1 MVAMRSA
8 LLQLADTN
16 DARLPELLND
26 YLGQE
31 RSALRR
37 LALYV
42 ITERPQF
49 LTQVVAERIL
59 PASIYG
65 VPAYHDEMHL
75 IKERFAQLPPEVRA
89 RIRSVITSGLLY
101 DAPPGPETG
110 AEADDRRAWRLLAV
124 LPEEQLQEPQLTR
137 KADLLKRYGGMPE
150 HPLYLVWSS
159 GIQAAKSPVSAQEL
173 RNLLDQEGLDKVLQ
187 VLRHPRDYFHVGWL
201 DSEDLVWT
209 EYSQLAREDPLTHL
223 GIAERLA
230 PSDLPDA
237 WAYFDTYEKLAQA
250 GTSFDWTPLLRGINR
265 LVLSGEMPRNG
276 YWSIAR
282 LLREA
287 ASNRTVPVSA
297 DEL

>member
-1 MVAMRSA
+1 
-8 LLQLADTN
+8 
-16 DARLPELLND
+16 
-26 YLGQE
+26 
-31 RSALRR
+31 
-37 LALYV
+37 
-42 ITERPQF
+42 
-49 LTQVVAERIL
+49 
-59 PASIYG
+59 
-65 VPAYHDEMHL
+65 
-75 IKERFAQLPPEVRA
+75 
-89 RIRSVITSGLLY
+89 
-101 DAPPGPETG
+101 
-110 AEADDRRAWRLLAV
+110 
-124 LPEEQLQEPQLTR
+124 
-137 KADLLKRYGGMPE
+137 
-150 HPLYLVWSS
+150 
-159 GIQAAKSPVSAQEL
+159 
-173 RNLLDQEGLDKVLQ
+173 

-250 GTSFDWTPLLRGINR
+250 GTSFDWTLLLRGINR

>member
-16 DARLPELLND
+16 DARLPDLLND

-89 RIRSVITSGLLY
+89 RVCSVITSGL
-101 DAPPGPETG
+101 PT
-110 AEADDRRAWRLLAV
+110 
-124 LPEEQLQEPQLTR
+124 TR
-137 KADLLKRYGGMPE
+137 
-150 HPLYLVWSS
+150 
-159 GIQAAKSPVSAQEL
+159 
-173 RNLLDQEGLDKVLQ
+173 LQ
-187 VLRHPRDYFHVGWL
+187 VQRLEQRR
-201 DSEDLVWT
+201 T
-209 EYSQLAREDPLTHL
+209 T
-223 GIAERLA
+223 AERGD
-230 PSDLPDA
+230 S
-237 WAYFDTYEKLAQA
+237 
-250 GTSFDWTPLLRGINR
+250 
-265 LVLSGEMPRNG
+265 
-276 YWSIAR
+276 
-282 LLREA
+282 
-287 ASNRTVPVSA
+287 
-297 DEL
+297 